1 MLNHGQACAQTSF
14 RDSGK
19 QTCSVMFCSVNV
31 FSFPSPVIEP
41 LSPSFALPWLMVGWN
56 PPNNNSRTAFF
67 KPWLSH
73 HDRIRASL
81 DEYGWKDV
89 KRESITLN
97 ILNRKYTNPFC
108 SPLPRADPLHTVSY
122 CFCHIML
129 FFWFEAAASIYLR
142 GGWRHL
148 KWTFAGNSCIWMHK
162 TVSTQDF
169 PYAILSPCIA
179 WWNPYILMLA
189 PSFVVHFWFVT
200 PWTWVIHGDLRYSY
214 YGVPLILE
222 GGVYNL
228 CWCGPVRRT
237 WNIAPGR
244 MFCMGQIGEILSL
257 LFLSLSQ
264 YTYI

>member
-41 LSPSFALPWLMVGWN
+41 LSPSFELPWLMVGWN

-89 KRESITLN
+89 KSESITLN

-169 PYAILSPCIA
+169 P
-179 WWNPYILMLA
+179 
-189 PSFVVHFWFVT
+189 
-200 PWTWVIHGDLRYSY
+200 
-214 YGVPLILE
+214 
-222 GGVYNL
+222 
-228 CWCGPVRRT
+228 
-237 WNIAPGR
+237 
-244 MFCMGQIGEILSL
+244 
-257 LFLSLSQ
+257 
-264 YTYI
+264 